1 MTRFAGGYA
10 GVCAP
15 VSEADVYGLYAPP
28 EAPMPRSTPPNYD
41 FGGMPTVTHQD
52 TWHDTHTGS
61 SDDDGDRKQNNL
73 LALFLKG

>member
-28 EAPMPRSTPPNYD
+28 EAPMPRSPPDVYGLYAPPEAPMPRSAPPN
-41 FGGMPTVTHQD
+41 
-52 TWHDTHTGS
+52 
-61 SDDDGDRKQNNL
+61 
-73 LALFLKG
+73 